1 MLPNCEK
8 CGHSLR
14 FRARVII
21 VTNIRRRK
29 SIVRGYHL
37 SCARN
42 LDFQAMTIGGL
53 FATLPRKKKE
63 KLGGKNGK
71 QPSEQLG
78 VVGEVS
84 KK

>member
-29 SIVRGYHL
+29 KSVRGYHL
-37 SCARN
+37 SCARS

-53 FATLPRKKKE
+53 FAVLPKKKKE
-63 KLGGKNGK
+63 KSNKNNN
-71 QPSEQLG
+71 PA
-78 VVGEVS
+78 
-84 KK
+84 